1 MTTTVVGGADTPA
14 PWSDKARLRALLDE
28 LHDRFPH
35 IEPNAM
41 GAEAN
46 FLGEI
51 DDLIRFKKLMS
62 ARGAT

>member
-1 MTTTVVGGADTPA
+1 MTATVVGGPDTPS
-14 PWSDKARLRALLDE
+14 PWSDKARLKALLEE

-35 IEPNAM
+35 IESNAM